1 MRLSRHGGSAS
12 TEGSSISPHADRQNL
27 GLGNQGASIHFGV
40 ARDFCHVLHSYI
52 ARKFLTFLTVRFKYV
67 PTFQINIKF

>member
-27 GLGNQGASIHFGV
+27 GLGNQGASIPVGV
-40 ARDFCHVLHSYI
+40 DRDFRHVFHSYI
-52 ARKFLTFLTVRFKYV
+52 AREFFF
-67 PTFQINIKF
+67 